1 MHHPTVDAASIVA
14 NTISLSNTTMQSSK
28 WWTLKK
34 TALPDAKNMCDKK
47 AQNVEFNLADQL
59 AHMHLQMQLFVFLQA
74 AIAQMQA
81 QGTVLKIASANPA
94 DGNPLL
100 VLEDLLQMPILLL
113 PL

>member
-1 MHHPTVDAASIVA
+1 
-14 NTISLSNTTMQSSK
+14 
-28 WWTLKK
+28 
-34 TALPDAKNMCDKK
+34 
-47 AQNVEFNLADQL
+47 
-59 AHMHLQMQLFVFLQA
+59 MHLQMQLFVFLQA

-81 QGTVLKIASANPA
+81 QGTVLKIASANPV